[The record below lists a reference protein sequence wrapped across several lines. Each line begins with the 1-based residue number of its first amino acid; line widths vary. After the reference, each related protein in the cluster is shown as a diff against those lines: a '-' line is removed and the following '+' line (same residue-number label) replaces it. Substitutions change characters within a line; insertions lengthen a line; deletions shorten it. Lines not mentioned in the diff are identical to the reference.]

1 MVQIHSPRPIPINP
15 LTYRRQKTKRAPGK
29 PPSAKR
35 VSGCSKGSRI
45 RQLKR
50 EGRVLIVKT
59 CLTTPDLVFCKS
71 RAGLPTRL
79 LVGTGVIF
87 REFATNRSTELVFHE
102 PALEVRFVRGAE
114 GPTSFLTTQ
123 GMSAEATRF
132 VRVILQSQ
140 PSLVAENS
148 KLSSVI
154 SLPCPLTLAETWL
167 EARVGIEP
175 GHGPFLVCLLYAV
188 EHPDL
193 PEWFVVGGAV
203 FVCVG
208 ILCVYLRRWLHRT
221 ADGQW

>member
-87 REFATNRSTELVFHE
+87 REFATNRSTELVFRE

-114 GPTSFLTTQ
+114 GPTSFLTT
-123 GMSAEATRF
+123 
-132 VRVILQSQ
+132 
-140 PSLVAENS
+140 
-148 KLSSVI
+148 
-154 SLPCPLTLAETWL
+154 
-167 EARVGIEP
+167 RVGSMPWVCCGINLAFHVDFRSQIHRVRIFCGGQRLAP
-175 GHGPFLVCLLYAV
+175 RTTPSQQHGSCFRQVKYSNYCCSLATS
-188 EHPDL
+188 
-193 PEWFVVGGAV
+193 A
-203 FVCVG
+203 
-208 ILCVYLRRWLHRT
+208 
-221 ADGQW
+221 